1 MPESVMPSSAQPP
14 APPGSIADIGARLVL
29 WGGREM
35 PGMAR
40 VEYSSEF
47 SRQQVMA
54 HLRASLEPRGIPVQD
69 IELRSNQSPHN
80 AVAELIER
88 LSRQSA
94 GVVSITGFA
103 TAFSPQVPL
112 EEALRLLNYHRDR
125 YASFPLR
132 QIWWMTPSF
141 FQTAIHAMPDMNS
154 WFSPQLALTE
164 AVWSDS
170 ADAADEKDGATTA
183 IPDARFQA
191 RQLVQQFWSAR
202 ANGMSDLDLLK
213 TYLLPALEVLASA
226 DAQKDLRHLTTQF
239 EGLLGQLRHA
249 DSLDLASSLDRLA
262 TIYQKQGR
270 YAEAEP
276 LFRRVLQLREQHLG
290 PAHPEVATALNNLA
304 LLYQAEGRYYEAEP
318 LFQRALAIDE
328 QVYDPRHLE
337 VATDLHNLAGLY
349 QDQGRYDEAEALY
362 LRSLAIDERF
372 YGVEHPDV
380 ATDLHNLAELYQDQ
394 GRYDEAEA
402 LYLRSLRI
410 RQRPG
415 INPLELARSLNN
427 LATLYRVQGRYD
439 EAEALYRRS
448 IDIRQQQLGAD
459 HPDVAT
465 SLNNLA
471 LLYKVQ
477 GRYDEAEPLY
487 RRSIDIRQQQ
497 LGDDHPKVAFS
508 LRNLANLHEE
518 QGQTKHAESLY
529 RRSLEIL
536 ERRLGK
542 AHPETL
548 AVQRSLDALHPSLKS
563 PPHHSS

>member
-1 MPESVMPSSAQPP
+1 MADPVSPST
-14 APPGSIADIGARLVL
+14 GSIADISARLVL

-47 SRQQVMA
+47 SRQEVMNRV
-54 HLRASLEPRGIPVQD
+54 RAALEPRGIPVYD
-69 IELRSNQSPHN
+69 LELRPNQSPAI
-80 AVAELIER
+80 AVADLLDR
-88 LSRQSA
+88 LSQLPP

-103 TAFSPQVPL
+103 RAFSPQVPL

-125 YASFPLR
+125 YASLPLR

-154 WFSPQLALTE
+154 WFSPRLALTE
-164 AVWSDS
+164 VVWSDS
-170 ADAADEKDGATTA
+170 ADVADEEDGATTP
-183 IPDARFQA
+183 IQDARFQA
-191 RQLVQQFWSAR
+191 LQLVQQFRSAR
-202 ANGMSDLDLLK
+202 ADGMSDLELLK

-226 DAQKDLRHLTTQF
+226 DAQKDLRHLTTEF
-239 EGLLGQLRHA
+239 EGLLGQLRQA

-270 YAEAEP
+270 YTEAEP
-276 LFRRVLQLREQHLG
+276 LFRRSLQLREQHLG
-290 PAHPEVATALNNLA
+290 PTHPEVSTALNNLA
-304 LLYQAEGRYYEAEP
+304 LLYQAEGRYCEAEP
-318 LFQRALAIDE
+318 LFQRALALDE
-328 QVYDPRHLE
+328 QVYGPRHLE

-380 ATDLHNLAELYQDQ
+380 ATDLHSLAGLYQDQ
-394 GRYDEAEA
+394 GRYDEAEM
-402 LYLRSLRI
+402 LYLRSLKL

-415 INPLELARSLNN
+415 IDPLELARSLNN
-427 LATLYRVQGRYD
+427 LATLYRVQGRYE
-439 EAEALYRRS
+439 EAADLYRRS
-448 IDIRQQQLGAD
+448 LEIRRQQLGDD

-477 GRYDEAEPLY
+477 GRYDEAEKLY
-487 RRSIDIRQQQ
+487 RRSLEIRMQQ
-497 LGDDHPKVAFS
+497 LGDDHPKVASS
-508 LRNLANLHEE
+508 LYNLANLYQDQE
-518 QGQTKHAESLY
+518 QTEQAEALY

-536 ERRLGK
+536 EQRLGK
-542 AHPETL
+542 THPET
-548 AVQRSLDALHPSLKS
+548 ATVQRSLASLHAPAEILQHQPSPS
-563 PPHHSS
+563 N